1 MTNDDWYDFLRELLD
16 ANVRFLV
23 VGAHALAVHGFP
35 RATQDLDVWI
45 EPTAENATLALRA
58 LARFGAPIDSLGIA
72 VADLTTPGMVVQI
85 GLPPNRIDLLT
96 AISGVDNFA
105 AAWDARVSHA
115 IRDRTVP
122 FLDVD
127 RLRDN
132 KRASGRKKD
141 LADLEL
147 LGGFP

>member
-1 MTNDDWYDFLRELLD
+1 MGDDWYDLLRDLID
-16 ANVRFLV
+16 ADVRFLV

-45 EPTAENATLALRA
+45 DPTRENAKRAMSALGK
-58 LARFGAPIDSLGIA
+58 FGAPIDSIGISL
-72 VADLTTPGMVVQI
+72 ADLSTPGMVVQI

-96 AISGVDNFA
+96 AISGVDDFG
-105 AAWDARVSHA
+105 AAWDARVLHN
-115 IRDRTVP
+115 IRERTIP
-122 FLDVD
+122 FLDID

-141 LADLEL
+141 LADLEA
-147 LGGFP
+147 LGDRP